1 MSHTREAGY
10 TLAELLIVIAVLGF
24 VMAAVLGIYQT
35 TQQSYLFATAGED
48 AQLTARA
55 VLDRVVSE
63 FRLINY
69 GRPRSAESNPSA
81 GAITAATATSVT
93 FLADINN
100 DTLTSSGANAT
111 LAAPANSGATTVQV
125 SSGAG
130 FSKGELISIADGV
143 ISETQSITA
152 ISGTTLT
159 LGAGLGTSY
168 PTGSIVR
175 SVETVTYS
183 LDNAGNLTRTVGGSG
198 AQPIASG
205 VPTFQITYWDGSIPP
220 VQITDVTSQGNR
232 DSVREIRVQL
242 TVSSQSGDQTVTRTM
257 QASVRPRNL
266 F

>member
-1 MSHTREAGY
+1 MTDSPTIRHARESGY

-63 FRLINY
+63 FRMINN
-69 GRPRSAESNPSA
+69 GRTVST
-81 GAITAATATSVT
+81 GAITAATATSIT

-100 DTLTSSGANAT
+100 DTLTSSGADAT
-111 LAAPANSGATTVQV
+111 LAALANAGATTVQA
-125 SSGAG
+125 SSASG
-130 FSKGELISIADGV
+130 FSVGELLYIADGA
-143 ISETQSITA
+143 IRETQSITA
-152 ISGTTLT
+152 VSGTTLT

-183 LDNAGNLTRTVGGSG
+183 LDAGNLTRTVGGSG
-198 AQPIASG
+198 AQTIASG
-205 VPTFQITYWDGSIPP
+205 VPTFQITYWAGSIPP

-242 TVSSQSGDQTVTRTM
+242 TVSSTSGDQTVQRTM